1 LKYSY
6 GKYATTIKHIINLQ
20 KIMADTTLA
29 IKTIKN
35 SILNLVSF
43 LVGLAIN
50 FYLLRYVVAQIGID
64 SYGISALLLVIV
76 QPLTLANLG
85 FGEATTKY
93 VSEFIHLG
101 DYASAASYIRT
112 TFFMNL
118 VVGFIGFM
126 LIFFG
131 GQYIFFLFF
140 GDNIRPE
147 LNEIISVSIRL
158 VAFGWL
164 ANQCSASFM
173 GIPVALQRFQMVAT
187 GNILSLTTT
196 AILTYIILQYENNL
210 FGYTLGT
217 IGGQICTFLYWF
229 IIAKIL
235 LPSVNLS
242 PKIHKEAWRKSFHYG
257 GWQTLAQIGGI
268 LTQQAERFILGLYL
282 TAASVG
288 IYNVAQNIESKIYSI
303 VYKLSEV
310 LFPTFSALSND
321 SYERKANILIKSS
334 WILTTLA
341 VCLLCSIIPVAHPL
355 INLWM
360 KNVMIANDGE
370 ILLQT
375 MCVAGAI
382 GSATSAGYFFL
393 LGVGKTQKI
402 TYISVISGVVNVA
415 AAMFI
420 IPKYGLKGAGF
431 SVLLAALSQ
440 LISISRVM
448 HTAVKNTIPLSAV
461 ISAVVVPILI
471 GISWASLYTFFQ
483 PYLIQGWIDL
493 LLVYLFMIVS
503 SSMLIFLIT
512 RLLPY
517 GKEHEELFFKLF
529 AHVANKIKQ
538 LK

>member
-1 LKYSY
+1 
-6 GKYATTIKHIINLQ
+6 
-20 KIMADTTLA
+20 MADSALA

-35 SILNLVSF
+35 SILNLISF

-64 SYGISALLLVIV
+64 SYGISALLLVII

-101 DYASAASYIRT
+101 DYKRAATFIQT

-118 VVGFIGFM
+118 VVGLTGFI

-131 GQYIFFLFF
+131 GYQIFIYLF
-140 GDNIRPE
+140 GENIKPE
-147 LNEIISVSIRL
+147 LNEIIQVSIRL

-164 ANQCSASFM
+164 ANQCCAAFM
-173 GIPVALQRFQMVAT
+173 GIPVALQRFQLVAL

-196 AILTYIILQYENNL
+196 AILTYVILHYESNL

-217 IGGQICTFLYWF
+217 VGGQVFTFLYWF
-229 IIAKIL
+229 IIAKKL
-235 LPSVNLS
+235 LPSVS
-242 PKIHKEAWRKSFHYG
+242 FIPGIHKEAWKNSFSYG
-257 GWQTLAQIGGI
+257 GWQTIAQIGGI

-282 TAASVG
+282 AATSVG
-288 IYNVAQNIESKIYSI
+288 VYNVAQNIESKIYSI

-321 SYERKANILIKSS
+321 SAERKANILIKSS
-334 WILTTLA
+334 WILTTIA
-341 VCLLCSIIPVAHPL
+341 VCLLCSIIPIAHPL

-360 KNVMIANDGE
+360 KNEIIAKSGE

-375 MCVAGAI
+375 MCVAGAV

-402 TYISVISGVVNVA
+402 TYISIISGIVNVV

-420 IPKYGLKGAGF
+420 IPKFGLNGAGF
-431 SVLLAALSQ
+431 SVLLAAISQ
-440 LISISRVM
+440 LFSITKVM
-448 HTAVKNTIPLSAV
+448 HTAVKNIIPLSAV
-461 ISAVVVPILI
+461 LSAVVAPIII
-471 GISWASLYTFFQ
+471 GISWTIFYTFLQ
-483 PYLIQGWIDL
+483 PFPVYGWLDLFFVYSLVVASSL
-493 LLVYLFMIVS
+493 LLIYF
-503 SSMLIFLIT
+503 IT
-512 RLLPY
+512 RMLPY
-517 GKEHEELFFKLF
+517 GKAHEELLFKLF
-529 AHVANKIKQ
+529 AHLTNKIKQ
-538 LK
+538 AK